1 MVKTKIM
8 FKKVVLVM
16 FVIICLGFTKDDSKP
31 MSQDGFVGEVKMFA
45 GNFAPRVWALC
56 EGQLLAVSS
65 NSALF
70 SILGTTYGGD
80 GRTTFALPDMR
91 GRVPVG
97 QGNGPGLS
105 DKRLGQLGGSE
116 TTTSN
121 VVNVPSMYYQVP
133 GFKIDLDKVE
143 DGDITYGNQSFLT
156 VGNSPNTTIN
166 TQRSGGNQAINN
178 MQPYTGINYI
188 ICLYGTYPSRS

>member
-1 MVKTKIM
+1 M

-45 GNFAPRVWALC
+45 GNFAPRGWALC
-56 EGQLLAVSS
+56 EVQLLAVSS
-65 NSALF
+65 NPALF
-70 SILGTTYGGD
+70 SILGTTYGDD